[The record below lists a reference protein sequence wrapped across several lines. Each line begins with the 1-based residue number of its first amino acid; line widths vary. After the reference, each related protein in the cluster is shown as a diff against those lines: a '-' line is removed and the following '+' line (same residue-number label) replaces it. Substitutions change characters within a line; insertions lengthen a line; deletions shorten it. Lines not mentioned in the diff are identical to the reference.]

1 MTLGTITLKPGK
13 EKPLLQKHHW
23 VFSGA
28 VASISKE
35 GDGSLFKVNSAK
47 GDTLGIAYAN
57 RKSSILARMI
67 SFSDG
72 DPFLSIEQN
81 LNSAFSLRKSL
92 LSTNTTAY
100 RLVNGEG
107 DSLPGLI
114 VDKYGDYLVIQIS
127 TLGMEKIKPFI
138 LEKLIAL
145 LAPKGILEKSELPS
159 RKEEG
164 LPPVTSLL
172 YGTVPDQIEIKENGL
187 KFIVEPQKGQKTGFF
202 LDQREMRKLVGS
214 LSEGKNVLNCF
225 SYTGGFSIYA
235 AAGGAKSVHSVDI
248 SKDATELAK
257 QNMALNGF
265 TSFESN
271 FIADDVFE
279 YLRQPLPFDLVI
291 LDPPAF
297 AKRAKDVVNGCRG
310 YKEINRLAM
319 QKMPPQ
325 SILITCSCSYHVD
338 EELFQK
344 VAFQAA
350 LEAGRK
356 VKLIGRHR
364 QAIDHPVNLYH
375 PEGDYLKSL
384 ILWLE

>member
-1 MTLGTITLKPGK
+1 MSLGTITLKPGK

-35 GDGSLFKVNSAK
+35 GDGSLFRVNSSK

-81 LNSAFSLRKSL
+81 IHQAVALRKNL
-92 LSTNTTAY
+92 ISTDTTAY
-100 RLVNGEG
+100 RLINGEG
-107 DSLPGLI
+107 DLLPGLI
-114 VDKYGDYLVIQIS
+114 VDRYSDYLVIQIS

-138 LEKLIAL
+138 IEKLTSL

-164 LPPVTSLL
+164 LPPVTTLL
-172 YGTVPDQIEIKENGL
+172 FGKVPDQIEVLENGL
-187 KFIVEPQKGQKTGFF
+187 KFLIEPQKGQKTGFF

-214 LSEGKNVLNCF
+214 LSKGKNVLNCF
-225 SYTGGFSIYA
+225 SYTGGFSVYA
-235 AAGGAKSVHSVDI
+235 AAGGAKSVNSVDI
-248 SKDATELAK
+248 SKEATELAK
-257 QNMALNGF
+257 QNMAINGF
-265 TSFESN
+265 TVPEGN
-271 FIADDVFE
+271 FIAEDVFE
-279 YLRQPLPFDLVI
+279 YLRKPLPFELVI

-364 QAIDHPVNLYH
+364 QAVDHPVNLYH

>member
-35 GDGSLFKVNSAK
+35 IDGSLFKVNSAK

-67 SFSDG
+67 SFSEG
-72 DPFLSIEQN
+72 DPFVSIEEN
-81 LNSAFSLRKSL
+81 LSSAFSLRKNL
-92 LSTNTTAY
+92 IATDTTAY

-107 DSLPGLI
+107 DLLPGLI

-187 KFIVEPQKGQKTGFF
+187 KFIVEPKKGQKTGFF

-214 LSEGKNVLNCF
+214 LSKGKNVLNCF
-225 SYTGGFSIYA
+225 SYTGGFSVYA
-235 AAGGAKSVHSVDI
+235 AACGAKSVHSVDI

-257 QNMALNGF
+257 QNMAINHF
-265 TSFESN
+265 TVPESN
-271 FIADDVFE
+271 FIAADVFE

-310 YKEINRLAM
+310 YKEINRQAM